1 VTGRPGEVQ
10 VPPETVATIA
20 TLARERG
27 PQCGT
32 TTVVAVD
39 GPAGSGKTT
48 LAGALASAG
57 AAQLVHMDD
66 LYLGWSGL
74 EASADRLREEIL
86 APLWL
91 GRVGRYRRYDWHAEA
106 LAETHEVTPGGML
119 VVEGVGCVRAGTRGF
134 FSVIVWVAADDA
146 MRLARGLARDGS
158 AAEGHWRD
166 WMREERDVFARAR
179 TRELAHLH
187 VDAWGRIVP

>member
-1 VTGRPGEVQ
+1 MTGRPDPVR
-10 VPPETVATIA
+10 VPPQTLAAVA
-20 TLARERG
+20 TLARAHA

-32 TTVVAVD
+32 TAVIAID

-48 LAGALASAG
+48 LAGALAQTLD
-57 AAQLVHMDD
+57 AQLVHMDD

-74 EASADRLREEIL
+74 ESSADRLREEIL

-91 GRVGRYRRYDWHAEA
+91 GRSGVYRRYDWHAEA
-106 LAETHEVTPGGML
+106 LAESHEVTPGGTL

-134 FSVIVWVAADDA
+134 FSVIVWVEADDA

-166 WMREERDVFARAR
+166 WMRQERDVFARAR

>member
-1 VTGRPGEVQ
+1 MTGRPGEVQ
-10 VPPETVATIA
+10 VPPATVAAIA
-20 TLARERG
+20 ALARERG
-27 PQCGT
+27 PRCGT

-48 LAGALASAG
+48 LAGALVAATG
-57 AAQLVHMDD
+57 AQLVHMDD

-74 EASADRLREEIL
+74 AASADRLREEIL

-91 GRVGRYRRYDWHAEA
+91 GRVVRYRRYDWHAEA
-106 LAETHEVTPGGML
+106 LAETHEVTPGGTL

-134 FSVIVWVAADDA
+134 FSVIVWVEADDD

-158 AAEGHWRD
+158 TAEAHWRD
-166 WMREERDVFARAR
+166 WMRQEREVFARAG
-179 TRELAHLH
+179 TRDLAQLR
-187 VDAWGRIVP
+187 VDAWGRIAG

>member
-1 VTGRPGEVQ
+1 VTHSPDAVQ
-10 VPPETVATIA
+10 VPPETVAAIT

-32 TTVVAVD
+32 TTVVAID

-48 LAGALASAG
+48 LAGALASATG
-57 AAQLVHMDD
+57 AQLVHMDD

-74 EASADRLREEIL
+74 EASAGRLREEIL

-106 LAETHEVTPGGML
+106 LAESHEVTPGGML

-134 FSVIVWVAADDA
+134 FSAIIWVAADDA

-166 WMREERDVFARAR
+166 WMRQERDVFARAR
-179 TRELAHLH
+179 THEVAHLH
-187 VDAWGRIVP
+187 VDAWGRIDT

>member
-1 VTGRPGEVQ
+1 M
-10 VPPETVATIA
+10 VPVETLQAITR
-20 TLARERG
+20 LARTAG

-32 TTVVAVD
+32 TTVIAVD

-48 LAGALASAG
+48 LAGALAESAG
-57 AAQLVHMDD
+57 AQLVHMDD

-74 EASADRLREEIL
+74 ERSADRLREEIL

-91 GRVGRYRRYDWHAEA
+91 GRVGRYRRYDWHAEE
-106 LAETHEVTPGGML
+106 LAETHEVHPGGTL

-134 FSVIVWVAADDA
+134 FSVITWVEADDA
-146 MRLARGLARDGS
+146 IRLARGLARDGA

-166 WMREERDVFARAR
+166 WMGEERDVFARAR
-179 TRELAHLH
+179 TRELAQIR
-187 VDAWGRIVP
+187 VDAWGRITP

>member
-1 VTGRPGEVQ
+1 VTHRSDAVQ
-10 VPPETVATIA
+10 VPPETVAAII
-20 TLARERG
+20 TLARDRG

-32 TTVVAVD
+32 TTVVAID

-48 LAGALASAG
+48 LAGALASAAG
-57 AAQLVHMDD
+57 AQLVHMDD

-74 EASADRLREEIL
+74 EASAGRLREEIL

-106 LAETHEVTPGGML
+106 LAESHEVTPGGML

-134 FSVIVWVAADDA
+134 FSAIAWVEADDA

-166 WMREERDVFARAR
+166 WMRQERDVFARAR

-187 VDAWGRIVP
+187 VDAWGRIDS

>member
-1 VTGRPGEVQ
+1 MTPT
-10 VPPETVATIA
+10 ETLEAIVRT
-20 TLARERG
+20 ARETG
-27 PQCGT
+27 PRCGT
-32 TTVVAVD
+32 STVIAVD

-48 LAGALASAG
+48 LADALAESA

-74 EASADRLREEIL
+74 ERSADRLREEIL

-91 GRVGRYRRYDWHAEA
+91 GRVGRYRRYDWHAGE
-106 LAETHEVTPGGML
+106 LAETHEVHPGGTL

-134 FSVIVWVAADDA
+134 FSVITWVEADDA
-146 MRLARGLARDGS
+146 IRLARGLARDGA

-179 TRELAHLH
+179 TRDLAHLR
-187 VDAWGRIVP
+187 VDAWGRIAS